1 MTGPRH
7 LQVDAP
13 YFLLALLASIA
24 GLNAC
29 SGAESGGGNI
39 GAGGASSN
47 SGATATGGANATG
60 GTNASG
66 GGITAVG
73 GTASTGG
80 NSAVGGTFGAG
91 GNEPSGGAAATGGSK
106 TTGGAGTGGAQS
118 TGGIN
123 PTGGSKATGGVNATG
138 GSKATGGVNATGGS
152 KATGGV
158 NATGGSKATGG
169 VNATGGSKAT
179 GGVNATGGSKATG
192 GTSSAGGTSCPYTG
206 HITYTLAKSANPTAT
221 EQTAYGLITTAMD
234 KAITYYNCYTNITKA
249 ENVQY
254 NTSVS
259 TADGNINGSIRFG
272 ADTSYMDYRTAMH
285 EISHTVGIGQASNWS
300 SFIANGLFTGT
311 NANAQLTA
319 INATL
324 ATPLYPEVHADTQHF
339 WPYGIN
345 YVSEVT
351 SEAVLIFHCE
361 MVMAIR
367 KDLGLQ

>member
-1 MTGPRH
+1 
-7 LQVDAP
+7 
-13 YFLLALLASIA
+13 
-24 GLNAC
+24 
-29 SGAESGGGNI
+29 
-39 GAGGASSN
+39 
-47 SGATATGGANATG
+47 
-60 GTNASG
+60 
-66 GGITAVG
+66 
-73 GTASTGG
+73 
-80 NSAVGGTFGAG
+80 
-91 GNEPSGGAAATGGSK
+91 
-106 TTGGAGTGGAQS
+106 
-118 TGGIN
+118 
-123 PTGGSKATGGVNATG
+123 
-138 GSKATGGVNATGGS
+138 
-152 KATGGV
+152 
-158 NATGGSKATGG
+158 
-169 VNATGGSKAT
+169 
-179 GGVNATGGSKATG
+179 
-192 GTSSAGGTSCPYTG
+192 
-206 HITYTLAKSANPTAT
+206 
-221 EQTAYGLITTAMD
+221 MD